1 MELSQKELVE
11 KLQKYIQMTPLKPD
25 SFGLDKLESVL
36 IWNPK
41 LKQYSLWGLD
51 VYKKYSGDEKLIIN
65 KYQYFLNYYN
75 SLCEKK
81 DDFEIIE
88 KIRDRVVGAKLSDG
102 LLIMCSLKPWEDQ
115 SIIKPSLKTLENIIQ
130 SDYYNIFLP

>member
-1 MELSQKELVE
+1 ME
-11 KLQKYIQMTPLKPD
+11 T
-25 SFGLDKLESVL
+25 VL

-51 VYKKYSGDEKLIIN
+51 VYKKFNEDEKLIIN
-65 KYQYFLNYYN
+65 KYQSFLNIYN
-75 SLCEKK
+75 NLCGAK

-88 KIRDRVVGAKLSDG
+88 KIKDRVVGAKLNDG
-102 LLIMCSLKPWEDQ
+102 LLIMCSLKPWEDK
-115 SIIKPSLKTLENIIQ
+115 SIIKSSLKTLNNIIK